1 MDTLFACDLAHLSR
15 REFLKFSSAGL
26 LSIFWLPFLDRYER
40 FERLNQPA
48 LTAPVRMGRAVDDNV
63 EVYDKPSFSAK
74 LRRAYWRD
82 VILKIDEVTIGDEKP
97 DYNRVWYHIKGEGYA
112 HSGKIQ
118 PVDIQLNPVETSVPV
133 YGRLAEVT
141 VPYTDAVTNLVDT
154 THLAYRLY
162 YNTVHWVTSL
172 EKDAEGRAWYA
183 LWDDK
188 FKETLYVRPEHLHM
202 IRPEDVAPISPH
214 VPLSEKRI
222 EIWLRDQVV
231 IAYEQNEPAF
241 ITRAATGGHFNDG
254 DYSTPTGKY
263 ITNRKRPSRHMAS
276 EDLAAPNSYDLP
288 GVPWVC
294 YLTQSG
300 ISLHGTYWHNDF
312 GKPRS
317 HGCVNLSPNAAR
329 WFYRWTQPDV
339 PYDQATWIDDV
350 GTRVNVI

>member
-1 MDTLFACDLAHLSR
+1 MDTLFAKDLAHLSR

-26 LSIFWLPFLDRYER
+26 LSIFWLPFLSRYER

-48 LTAPVRMGRAVDDNV
+48 AGAVRMGRAVDDSV

-97 DYNRVWYHIKGEGYA
+97 LYNRVWYHIKDEGYA
-112 HSGKIQ
+112 HSGRIQ
-118 PVDIQLNPVETSVPV
+118 PVEIQLNPVETSIPA

-141 VPYTDAVTNLVDT
+141 VPYSDTLSNLKDP

-162 YNTVHWVTSL
+162 YNTVHWVTGV
-172 EKDAEGRAWYA
+172 EKDDQGHAWYA

-188 FKETLYVRPEHLHM
+188 FKVTLHARAEHLRM
-202 IRPEDVAPISPH
+202 IRPADVAPISPDVAPADKH
-214 VPLSEKRI
+214 I
-222 EIWLRDQVV
+222 EICLQDQVV
-231 IAYEQNEPAF
+231 IAYENDEPAF
-241 ITRAATGGHFNDG
+241 ITRAATGGHFIDG
-254 DYSTPTGKY
+254 DYSTPKGKY
-263 ITNRKRPSRHMAS
+263 ITDRKRPSRHMAS

-288 GVPWVC
+288 GVPWVS
-294 YLTQSG
+294 YLTKSG

-317 HGCVNLSPNAAR
+317 HGCINLSPAAAR
-329 WFYRWTQPDV
+329 WIYRWTQPDV